1 MIGRTRSKRILN
13 FGWQGFVR
21 NGWLSFI
28 AVMTLFF
35 SVMAISV
42 LAVLNLVNKQVQQ
55 NLENKLDLAVF
66 FWDAA
71 PEEKVVDFIQQINK
85 RSDVRE
91 VTYVNKDEA
100 RELFLNQNAT
110 DEALIAAVSE
120 LDNPFPRFVRIQA
133 DSPSTLS
140 KLNDFAN
147 QTSYQEVVEST
158 SYQQT
163 KDIIATF
170 MNTAKFTR
178 LNSIVITVFFIFFSI
193 LVVFNMMRLS
203 IFARREEVEIMRV
216 VGATNVLVR
225 VPFLVEGVI
234 VGIISAL
241 ISLLMLWIVA
251 HWESG
256 QLARYF
262 SLTDPMSLPTGYY
275 RQYFG
280 WLFWLNIFGSVALA
294 ATSSFLAVRRYLR
307 I

>member
-1 MIGRTRSKRILN
+1 MIGRTRAKRILN

-28 AVMTLFF
+28 AVFTLFL
-35 SVMAISV
+35 SIMAISV
-42 LAVLNLVNKQVQQ
+42 MAVLNLVNKQVQQ

-91 VTYVNKDEA
+91 VTYVNKDQA
-100 RELFLNQNAT
+100 RELFLNENAT
-110 DEALIAAVSE
+110 DQALIQAVSE

-133 DSPSTLS
+133 DSPNTLS

-178 LNSIVITVFFIFFSI
+178 LNSIVITVFFIFFAI

-225 VPFLVEGVI
+225 FPFLVEGVI

-241 ISLLMLWIVA
+241 ISLVMLWIIA

-256 QLARYF
+256 QLIRYF
-262 SLTDPMSLPTGYY
+262 SLSDPMSLPTGYY
-275 RQYFG
+275 QQYFG
-280 WLFWLNIFGSVALA
+280 WLFWFNLLGSVVLA